1 MSGSGHDKTQ
11 VLSDPPTPAAPAAPH
26 GPRATLHCVDTSV
39 LKDGKGAEIVLDGE
53 PVGVGRGEENTVAL
67 NAQGVSRLHARVFLD
82 DGVWHVEDLGS
93 TNGTRVNN
101 SRIERCALND
111 GDTVAFGRVCYK
123 YHVARPRAERA
134 ASSHDIDLGSDEK
147 TVVMRPGQSAAAPP
161 AEAAAE
167 PVAARPAVARSA
179 ADTGSHAR
187 VKPGAAKDSN
197 STAWLL
203 LVLAAAAVVAGGA
216 YALGFI

>member
-11 VLSDPPTPAAPAAPH
+11 VLSGPLAPAAPY

-39 LKDGKGAEIVLDGE
+39 LKDGKGAEIVLDAE

-67 NAQGVSRLHARVFLD
+67 NAQGVSRLHARVYLD

-101 SRIERCALND
+101 SRIERRALND

-123 YHVARPRAERA
+123 YHVARPRAERT
-134 ASSHDIDLGSDEK
+134 ASSHAIDLGSDDK
-147 TVVMRPGQSAAAPP
+147 TVNVRTGQVAATAP
-161 AEAAAE
+161 AEEASE
-167 PVAARPAVARSA
+167 PVAARPAAARSA

-187 VKPGAAKDSN
+187 IKPGAAKDSN
-197 STAWLL
+197 GTAWLL
-203 LVLAAAAVVAGGA
+203 LVLAAVAVIAGGA

>member
-1 MSGSGHDKTQ
+1 MTGSGYDKTQ
-11 VLSDPPTPAAPAAPH
+11 VLSRPPAASPPP
-26 GPRATLHCVDTSV
+26 GPRAILHCVDTSV
-39 LKDGKGAEIVLDGE
+39 LKDGKGAEIHLDGE

-67 NAQGVSRLHARVFLD
+67 NAHGISRLHARVFLD

-123 YHVARPRAERA
+123 YHVSSPRAERTA
-134 ASSHDIDLGSDEK
+134 GSHDIDLGSGEK
-147 TVVMRPGQSAAAPP
+147 TMIMHPAQVAAATP
-161 AEAAAE
+161 AKGAHTAHASTRAATDTGAHPHAHAKPAAAQ
-167 PVAARPAVARSA
+167 
-179 ADTGSHAR
+179 GS
-187 VKPGAAKDSN
+187 N
-197 STAWLL
+197 TMLWLL
-203 LVLAAAAVVAGGA
+203 VVLAAVGVAAGAA

>member
-1 MSGSGHDKTQ
+1 MSGSGYDKTQ
-11 VLSDPPTPAAPAAPH
+11 VLSQPPTLEAPRS
-26 GPRATLHCVDTSV
+26 PRATLHCVDTSV
-39 LKDGKGAEIVLDGE
+39 LRDGKGAEIVLDSE
-53 PVGVGRGEENTVAL
+53 PVDVGRGEENTVAL
-67 NAQGVSRLHARVFLD
+67 NAHGVSRLHARVFLD
-82 DGVWHVEDLGS
+82 DGVWHIEDLGS

-134 ASSHDIDLGSDEK
+134 AGRHDIDLGASLK
-147 TVVMRPGQSAAAPP
+147 TMVMRPGQVAAAPP
-161 AEAAAE
+161 AEETPEALAT
-167 PVAARPAVARSA
+167 RPATARLP

-187 VKPGAAKDSN
+187 VKPGTAKDSN
-197 STAWLL
+197 ATAWLL
-203 LVLAAAAVVAGGA
+203 VVLAAAAVVAGAA

>member
-11 VLSDPPTPAAPAAPH
+11 VLSSPPELAAPH

-53 PVGVGRGEENTVAL
+53 AVSVGRGEENTVAL
-67 NAQGVSRLHARVFLD
+67 NAQGVSRVHARVFLD

-123 YHVARPRAERA
+123 YHVARPRAERT
-134 ASSHDIDLGSDEK
+134 ASSHDIDLGSGDK
-147 TVVMRPGQSAAAPP
+147 TVNVRTGQFAAAPP
-161 AEAAAE
+161 AEEAAE
-167 PVAARPAVARSA
+167 PVAARSA

-187 VKPGAAKDSN
+187 VKPGAVKDSN

-203 LVLAAAAVVAGGA
+203 FVLAAAVVVAGGA